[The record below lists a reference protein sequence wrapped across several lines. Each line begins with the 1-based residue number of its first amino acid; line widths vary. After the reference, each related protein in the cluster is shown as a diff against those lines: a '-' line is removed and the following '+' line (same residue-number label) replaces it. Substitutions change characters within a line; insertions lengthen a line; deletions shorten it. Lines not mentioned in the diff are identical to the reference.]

1 MHGDIYKLVAC
12 TAPVFWLFFL
22 LTGCSLFVL
31 RWKEPGRERPY
42 RVPLY
47 PVLPLV
53 FVVSCAFM
61 LYKSTAYALEQEP
74 AEAVIVVGLML
85 LGIPLGIWS
94 ARARVRYQQSDSRY

>member
-1 MHGDIYKLVAC
+1 
-12 TAPVFWLFFL
+12 
-22 LTGCSLFVL
+22 
-31 RWKEPGRERPY
+31 
-42 RVPLY
+42 
-47 PVLPLV
+47 
-53 FVVSCAFM
+53 M